1 MPGCRQAL
9 RRCSRLRASRL
20 GGTESNSSGSA
31 PLTFELLSDDVV
43 ENKILASR
51 MALAMGETLQ
61 PGFEAMRLRIQ
72 ALEGHELAS
81 QDMFRAETICL
92 HLVEQWLGCGM
103 ERKHLLRAV
112 EPLQNALAPLMESE
126 YSILHKLLDAKGVS
140 KAQDA
145 RCACDVPR
153 AARPPVPCIWA
164 PAVAMA
170 MHPMRVGPT
179 LPCSTCRPV
188 WLPAWAPGLGW
199 PLPPGASAGLGML
212 ARAPSRAGCHES
224 AAPGAEPACGRHSRS
239 DAWHACRSHA
249 SGVCRSGA
257 GAAGAATLMAA
268 ELQAQYPSAAGSAM
282 AMPAM
287 DYSRQRSASWSI
299 WCASARL
306 TGSKRPRPR
315 ARRRPSRWWR

>member
-1 MPGCRQAL
+1 
-9 RRCSRLRASRL
+9 
-20 GGTESNSSGSA
+20 
-31 PLTFELLSDDVV
+31 
-43 ENKILASR
+43 
-51 MALAMGETLQ
+51 
-61 PGFEAMRLRIQ
+61 MRLRIQ

-92 HLVEQWLGCGM
+92 HLVEQWLGSGM

-145 RCACDVPR
+145 PLRVR
-153 AARPPVPCIWA
+153 RTEVARPPVPCIWA

-179 LPCSTCRPV
+179 RHAVHAGRYGCRPGRR
-188 WLPAWAPGLGW
+188 AWMAG

-212 ARAPSRAGCHES
+212 ARARHRALDAMNQLRQVLSQPAVGIPGLMPGTPVVPMPPAS
-224 AAPGAEPACGRHSRS
+224 AALAQALQEQQQ
-239 DAWHACRSHA
+239 
-249 SGVCRSGA
+249 
-257 GAAGAATLMAA
+257 LMAA
-268 ELQAQYPSAAGSAM
+268 ELQAQYPSGAGSAM